1 MSSHGEKPRKAKI
14 RKETTLMKTK
24 LVKSIMA
31 PLVVACVLV
40 PMVAATASG
49 QGTQGGTLQGTWEM
63 QITLTDC
70 AGHVIRSFPSLIEYA
85 AGGTVVESNGGTP
98 QALKTPGEGVWRH
111 TTNNN
116 YAFRFKF
123 FTFNSLNVFTG
134 WTIIAGETTVDST
147 GNANTGSATVKV
159 YAPNGV
165 LLATV
170 CAETAG
176 TRFEL

>member
-1 MSSHGEKPRKAKI
+1 
-14 RKETTLMKTK
+14 MKTK
-24 LVKSIMA
+24 LIKSIMA
-31 PLVVACVLV
+31 SLVVACASLA
-40 PMVAATASG
+40 MVAATASG
-49 QGTQGGTLQGTWEM
+49 QGTQGGTLRGTWEM

-116 YAFRFKF
+116 YAFGFKF